1 MADETDPHLVL
12 GPRFADAV
20 ALAAELHRDQS
31 RKDSGIPYVSHL
43 LGAAS
48 FLVQQPGCTE
58 DEAIAALLHDAL
70 EDQPDRIDAAG
81 IAARFG
87 EDVARIVVDCT
98 DADTHPKPPWRHRK
112 VAYLAH
118 LETVPEPSLRVSVA
132 DKLHNARAI
141 ASDRL
146 LLGDDLW
153 RRFNA
158 PPVAQRWYLRSLAEV
173 FCRRLGNDI
182 ATLLD
187 HTVAEVTDD
196 LPTDIDL
203 QDNPERPP
211 WVGADAITASL
222 SSLDHAGEARFPG
235 QPVPVGLTAW
245 TSEDGRWWIE
255 QVDAGDPHRPLTV
268 FVAPVDGS

>member
-12 GPRFADAV
+12 GPRFAEAV
-20 ALAAELHRDQS
+20 GLAAELHRDQS
-31 RKDSGIPYVSHL
+31 RKDSSIPYMSHL
-43 LGAAS
+43 LGAAG
-48 FLVQQPGCTE
+48 FLIQQPGCTE

-70 EDQPDRIDAAG
+70 EDQPERIDADD
-81 IAARFG
+81 ISARFG
-87 EDVARIVVDCT
+87 DDVARIVVDCT

-118 LETVPEPSLRVSVA
+118 LETVPESSLRVSAA

-141 ASDRL
+141 ASDRQL
-146 LLGDDLW
+146 VGDGLW

-158 PPVAQRWYLRSLAEV
+158 PPVAQRWYLQSLAEV

-182 ATLLD
+182 AKLLS
-187 HTVAEVTDD
+187 HTVAEVTGD

-203 QDNPERPP
+203 QDNVDRPA
-211 WVGADAITASL
+211 WVGATTITSSL
-222 SSLDHAGEARFPG
+222 ASLDHAAEAQFPG
-235 QPVPVGLTAW
+235 DPVPVGLTAW
-245 TSEDGRWWIE
+245 RSEDGRWWIE

-268 FVAPVDGS
+268 FVAPVDAD